1 ISEIVADVGVRKAQW
16 VVAST
21 FTADPVAE
29 SMHYWMGNLHMPGQ
43 VALADYNQIF
53 QELLDPA
60 SLFARNTLGANIV
73 LVRFEDWL
81 RFQKDVADPWDH
93 LERTASELLDA
104 LKQASA
110 RMSVPL
116 LVMVCHNTP
125 GNEVRGVSAE
135 DYRKLED
142 VLRIGLKA
150 VGNLYFIGTQEFE
163 ELYPVDDYYDGRGDE
178 VGHMPF
184 KSEYFAAMGTM
195 LSRRLFVLKTSPF
208 KVVVLDCDNTVWKG
222 VVGEDGVDGI
232 EFDPARQRFHAKL
245 LEQQKAG
252 KILCL
257 ASKNEEAD
265 AMAVFD
271 EREDSMIKREH
282 LVAWRINWMP
292 KSQNIREMAEEL
304 NLGMDSFIFIDD
316 NPVECAEVR
325 AGCPDVLV
333 VQFPDDPEDIDKLTN
348 HLWAFDNLT
357 VTAEDQKR
365 TQLYQQNLER
375 DKVEQGE
382 GDFQA
387 FLQNL
392 GLEVDLH
399 PMTPEE
405 LPRVSQ
411 LTNRTNQF
419 NASTTRRTE
428 KDVEAFLATP
438 GCGCL
443 TATVRD
449 RFGEYG
455 LVGVAMYK
463 TTETHF
469 EIDTIL
475 MSCRVLGRGVEHRVL
490 NALGAKAA
498 ELGLGSVHIP
508 WIRTKKNRPVYQFL
522 SQVSGDATP
531 PEGDSFTF
539 VYDAGKLSGLE
550 LAPSIEV
557 EGKKKKKK
565 STQAQVGTETALTRR
580 SRILPEIIRDFADA
594 AHIAARIHDA
604 SALGQ
609 RALKVPYVAP
619 RDELEEEL
627 SGLWAKALK
636 VEQVGVLDNF
646 FELGGHSLLAAQLV
660 SQVHQDMG
668 LDLPLR
674 DLFEN
679 PTISGVAALVRTIQ
693 NGGMETIAWDPVVS
707 VSENISGQPVFM
719 VHPVGGAVFC
729 YRDIG
734 AQLGCVYGLQARG
747 LESGEHP
754 FHNLEDMAKA
764 YVAGMRET
772 QPEGPYR
779 IAGWSMGGAVALE
792 IARQIEAAGDKVEQ
806 IVMLDTHCPGDSLKA
821 LSENPEWVIAQ
832 MAYDL
837 RVDRELLTE
846 KMNGTGEQGMAALMH
861 SMEEEITRLGLM
873 TTEYDRLRFE
883 RLQKVIDAHAKAYLN
898 YKPSKVEA
906 PVTLIRATNSLVP
919 DGSATVD
926 ADAWSEISKTGVEVV
941 DVDADHFTLVRGE
954 AVLKVVEK
962 LKC

>member
-1 ISEIVADVGVRKAQW
+1 
-16 VVAST
+16 
-21 FTADPVAE
+21 
-29 SMHYWMGNLHMPGQ
+29 
-43 VALADYNQIF
+43 
-53 QELLDPA
+53 
-60 SLFARNTLGANIV
+60 
-73 LVRFEDWL
+73 
-81 RFQKDVADPWDH
+81 
-93 LERTASELLDA
+93 
-104 LKQASA
+104 
-110 RMSVPL
+110 
-116 LVMVCHNTP
+116 
-125 GNEVRGVSAE
+125 
-135 DYRKLED
+135 
-142 VLRIGLKA
+142 
-150 VGNLYFIGTQEFE
+150 
-163 ELYPVDDYYDGRGDE
+163 
-178 VGHMPF
+178 
-184 KSEYFAAMGTM
+184 
-195 LSRRLFVLKTSPF
+195 
-208 KVVVLDCDNTVWKG
+208 
-222 VVGEDGVDGI
+222 
-232 EFDPARQRFHAKL
+232 
-245 LEQQKAG
+245 
-252 KILCL
+252 
-257 ASKNEEAD
+257 
-265 AMAVFD
+265 
-271 EREDSMIKREH
+271 
-282 LVAWRINWMP
+282 
-292 KSQNIREMAEEL
+292 
-304 NLGMDSFIFIDD
+304 
-316 NPVECAEVR
+316 
-325 AGCPDVLV
+325 
-333 VQFPDDPEDIDKLTN
+333 
-348 HLWAFDNLT
+348 
-357 VTAEDQKR
+357 
-365 TQLYQQNLER
+365 
-375 DKVEQGE
+375 
-382 GDFQA
+382 
-387 FLQNL
+387 
-392 GLEVDLH
+392 
-399 PMTPEE
+399 
-405 LPRVSQ
+405 
-411 LTNRTNQF
+411 
-419 NASTTRRTE
+419 
-428 KDVEAFLATP
+428 
-438 GCGCL
+438 
-443 TATVRD
+443 
-449 RFGEYG
+449 
-455 LVGVAMYK
+455 
-463 TTETHF
+463 
-469 EIDTIL
+469 
-475 MSCRVLGRGVEHRVL
+475 
-490 NALGAKAA
+490 
-498 ELGLGSVHIP
+498 LGSVHIP